1 MDIAIKETNRRRSI
15 QEAYNI
21 EHNITPKTIV
31 KPVRD
36 LITTSLQEE
45 AEEIKKDPE
54 SMTKKELEKE
64 IKALTKKMNAAAAD
78 LNFEMAAVLRDE
90 LKELKIA
97 LQEYDD

>member
-1 MDIAIKETNRRRSI
+1 M
-15 QEAYNI
+15 
-21 EHNITPKTIV
+21 

-64 IKALTKKMNAAAAD
+64 IKTLTKKMNAAAAD